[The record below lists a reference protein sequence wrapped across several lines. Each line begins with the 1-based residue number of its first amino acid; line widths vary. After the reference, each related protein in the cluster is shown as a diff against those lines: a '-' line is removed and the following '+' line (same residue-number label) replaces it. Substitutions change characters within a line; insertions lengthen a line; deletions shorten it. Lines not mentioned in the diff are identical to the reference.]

1 MASPKNT
8 TAEITAS
15 IDVRL
20 LDLETKIDNA
30 RSLYEQYFAGVLK
43 QEPKK
48 EFEFVNRLVN
58 SFKPQDLKTTAS
70 RFRFQNIQQRYIVLR
85 NHWDKIL
92 KQIEEG
98 TFKRDLFLLKHKN
111 KNKSDSPKALAKE
124 NTKPTTHQLDKLY
137 EKLVEL
143 SQGHEKIPDKDRFIG
158 KIDLQIQK
166 LKEKNPGK
174 KVEVKLQRNKL
185 GKIAVNIAL
194 K

>member
-8 TAEITAS
+8 TPEITAS

-20 LDLETKIDNA
+20 LDLETKIDQA

-48 EFEFVNRLVN
+48 EFESVNRLVN

-111 KNKSDSPKALAKE
+111 KGKSDSSKSILKE

-143 SQGHEKIPDKDRFIG
+143 SQGQEKIPDKDRFIG